1 MTFIIHSVKY
11 ESDEKTEI
19 REHFLGF
26 IPIND
31 TNGGSLTSVLLIQ
44 FEDHKI
50 FKMSEVR
57 V

>member
-1 MTFIIHSVKY
+1 MTFIIHFVKY